1 MILWYAL
8 KVGSHCGQNQDYMIS
23 QINDY
28 NHTHNTYISSKNLLM
43 LTPRNRCNNRYT
55 KFT

>member
-1 MILWYAL
+1 MLLPLRLVPTADKKTIT
-8 KVGSHCGQNQDYMIS
+8 MIS

-28 NHTHNTYISSKNLLM
+28 NYTNIYTSSKNLVM
-43 LTPRNRCNNRYT
+43 FFPRNRCNNRYT